1 MTKKIICI
9 RHGQATHNAD
19 HKIRGEIAYLDP
31 IHKDS
36 VLLKKGEL
44 EAKNLN
50 SDVLKMDFETILVS
64 PLTRTLQTC
73 MLATKNVK
81 KPRIALECI
90 REYPC
95 RVHTPNN
102 RKNISFLKDKYTQV
116 DFSEIKDEEDPLWN
130 DINKETKKEL
140 DFRIEEFKNWLRNRP
155 EETFILFSH
164 ASFIS
169 RLIGISKSEQIKH
182 CQPYIIEIN

>member
-9 RHGQATHNAD
+9 RHGQATHNFD
-19 HKIRGEIAYLDP
+19 HKLRGEKAYLDP
-31 IHKDS
+31 IHRDS
-36 VLLKKGEL
+36 VLLKQGEL

-50 SDVLKMDFETILVS
+50 SDVLKMDFEIILVS

-81 KPRIALECI
+81 KPRIALECV
-90 REYPC
+90 REFPC

-102 RKNISFLKDKYTQV
+102 RKNISILKEKFEQV
-116 DFSEIKDEEDPLWN
+116 DFSEIQDDEDPLWN

-140 DFRIEEFKNWLRNRP
+140 DMRIEEFKQWLRNRP
-155 EETFILFSH
+155 EQTFILFSH
-164 ASFIS
+164 ASFIN
-169 RLIGISKSEQIKH
+169 RFMGNTKYEHVKH
-182 CQPYIIEIN
+182 CYPYIVEIN

>member
-9 RHGQATHNAD
+9 RHGQATHNID
-19 HKIRGEIAYLDP
+19 FKIRGEIAYLDP
-31 IHKDS
+31 IHRDS
-36 VLLKKGEL
+36 VLIKQGEL

-50 SDVLKMDFETILVS
+50 SEVLNMDFETILVS

-81 KPRIALECI
+81 KPRIALEFV

-95 RVHTPNN
+95 RVHTTNN
-102 RKNISFLKDKYTQV
+102 RKKISYLKQKYDQV
-116 DFSEIKDEEDPLWN
+116 DFSEILEEDDPLWN

-140 DFRIEEFKNWLRNRP
+140 DQRIDQFKSWVRNRP
-155 EETFILFSH
+155 EKTFILFSH
-164 ASFIS
+164 ASFIN
-169 RLIGISKSEQIKH
+169 RFMGNTKYEHVKH
-182 CQPYIIEIN
+182 CYPYIVNIN